1 MSKVLSLVSQQ
12 LDALLT
18 GETNV
23 VSNLSNA
30 AALIF
35 QNYEDI
41 NWAGFYIYNSNSDTL
56 DLGPFQGKVA
66 CMHIQPGSG
75 VVGTA
80 FSKNESLVV
89 PNVHD
94 FAGHIACDADSNS
107 ELVVPVYKNDRI
119 YGIIDIDSPRLNRF
133 GEIEKNEVEE
143 LSEVLSKY
151 I

>member
-35 QNYEDI
+35 QNYEDV

-80 FSKNESLVV
+80 FSENESLVV

-133 GEIEKNEVEE
+133 GEIEKNEAEE
-143 LSEVLSKY
+143 LSEILSKY

>member
-35 QNYEDI
+35 QNYEDV

-80 FSKNESLVV
+80 FSRNESLVV

-133 GEIEKNEVEE
+133 GEIEKNEAEE
-143 LSEVLSKY
+143 LSEILSKY

>member
-66 CMHIQPGSG
+66 CMHIQSGSG

-80 FSKNESLVV
+80 FSGNKSLVV

>member
-143 LSEVLSKY
+143 LSEILSKY

>member
-80 FSKNESLVV
+80 FSENESLVV

-143 LSEVLSKY
+143 LSEILSKY

>member
-89 PNVHD
+89 PNVHE

-143 LSEVLSKY
+143 LSEILSKY